1 MRLILVFS
9 KLYFKI
15 FQLMKQDSY
24 QRFLKSDLYT
34 KDCVTAELEG
44 RPLPYG
50 PKSEQSE
57 KVKIMLRKFMN

>member
-1 MRLILVFS
+1 
-9 KLYFKI
+9 
-15 FQLMKQDSY
+15 MKQDSY

-50 PKSEQSE
+50 PKPQRNE
-57 KVKIMLRKFMN
+57 KVNVAA